1 MLNCLTQ
8 LYLLCITRLLFSFF
22 ISCFVCLFVCCFF
35 FCKQELYFI
44 SRCIA
49 FADLHPVF
57 ANKFLHCVDSDTI
70 LICEAYNV
78 VAEKTASIIKD
89 PALLKTPKA
98 YDFIS
103 NLDTD
108 KFYNITLD
116 LRTQEN
122 NVHKLTLNSKI
133 TGHGKFSRK
142 CFCDFYFTTKI
153 KKNLHGNFL

>member
-1 MLNCLTQ
+1 MQ
-8 LYLLCITRLLFSFF
+8 L
-22 ISCFVCLFVCCFF
+22 
-35 FCKQELYFI
+35 
-44 SRCIA
+44 

-78 VAEKTASIIKD
+78 AEKTANIKAKIKD

-98 YDFIS
+98 DDFIS

-108 KFYNITLD
+108 EFDKITVE

-133 TGHGKFSRK
+133 TGRGNSLEKVFVI
-142 CFCDFYFTTKI
+142 FTSP
-153 KKNLHGNFL
+153 LRS